1 MVYRTLH
8 CHHYCKLSLSES
20 CTGVEEEDFK
30 RQIHFPF
37 MTRATPSVRTL
48 ALGVLERR
56 GS

>member
-1 MVYRTLH
+1 MVNRSLH

-20 CTGVEEEDFK
+20 CTGVEEEDFQ
-30 RQIHFPF
+30 RQMHFPF

-48 ALGVLERR
+48 ALGVLESR